1 MLEFH
6 IRIRKFTEIFMG
18 NITVKF
24 STVTGKKGKKEINH
38 FNLGWNPPLMV
49 PK

>member
-6 IRIRKFTEIFMG
+6 VRIKFTKIFMG

-24 STVTGKKGKKEINH
+24 STVTLKKEKKRNKS
-38 FNLGWNPPLMV
+38 F
-49 PK
+49 

>member
-24 STVTGKKGKKEINH
+24 STVTLKKGRKKRNKS
-38 FNLGWNPPLMV
+38 F
-49 PK
+49 

>member
-6 IRIRKFTEIFMG
+6 VRIRKFTKIFMG

-24 STVTGKKGKKEINH
+24 STVTLKKEKKRNKS
-38 FNLGWNPPLMV
+38 F
-49 PK
+49 